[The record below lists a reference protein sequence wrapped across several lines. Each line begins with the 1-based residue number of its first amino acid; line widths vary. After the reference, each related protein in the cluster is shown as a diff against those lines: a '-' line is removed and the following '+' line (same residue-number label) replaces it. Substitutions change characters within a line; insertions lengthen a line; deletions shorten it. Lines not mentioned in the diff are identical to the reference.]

1 MGAFHQYTPY
11 DHSIEELKAT
21 VTMAFIDQGSKDSRK
36 KHQRLEGLQDKSLRD
51 LVQVAGKVYH
61 NRETKEWKE

>member
-36 KHQRLEGLQDKSLRD
+36 KHQRLEGLQDKSLSD
-51 LVQVAGKVYH
+51 LV
-61 NRETKEWKE
+61 